1 MSSAWYKLAPC
12 ANLGISTEHWWQ
24 KNRWSTSAIL
34 VPVLAL
40 WNLSPALPSGCI
52 LWKGG
57 SFTKTES
64 CHSQIGTNPYHHL
77 KTGDWYAEHYD
88 QFQWRKDVRSQ
99 CTDQNYD
106 SLQTS
111 HKNVKCSLQDR
122 YSRSWTFDQFLVWIA
137 AATDNSKAEEV
148 FSNKVGKKLQA
159 TESSSQ
165 RKS

>member
-1 MSSAWYKLAPC
+1 MHKP
-12 ANLGISTEHWWQ
+12 
-24 KNRWSTSAIL
+24 
-34 VPVLAL
+34 
-40 WNLSPALPSGCI
+40 WNLNGALVTKEPLVNVSHPGAGIGTLKPVTSLPSGCI
-52 LWKGG
+52 LWKSG

-88 QFQWRKDVRSQ
+88 QFRWRKEVRSQ

-106 SLQTS
+106 ALQTS
-111 HKNVKCSLQDR
+111 HKNVKCSLQDS

-148 FSNKVGKKLQA
+148 FSDKIGKNLQA
-159 TESSSQ
+159 SESSSQ